1 MMISRRDE
9 TPAVPHKSLC
19 KWWETGAVGR
29 KVAPVICSR
38 NRRGLLSRLGVRILL
53 ACVTFGPQLLFP
65 AWPEAQNGGN
75 ASRPD
80 AAPPVSTLLDQAK
93 QLVQQ
98 GDPQAALN
106 TLDQVP
112 PHGPHAA
119 DAHTLRG
126 ICLALLQKPIESAAE
141 FDQAIALRPNYAPSY
156 LSSGLAY
163 ATFNNLDRAL
173 ERLAVAVKLAPNLPG
188 VRYNYALVL
197 ARAGKYPESEKQ
209 VELELANKEAKEPA
223 LDLWRLKARDA
234 YYQKKWQDALDAY
247 NKALAL
253 DPQWVEAYAGIGEA
267 LYSLNR
273 SSQESLIALQKAES
287 LDPQNET
294 PHALLGR
301 LYQDAG
307 QQNKAIEELET
318 AHRLAPS
325 DREVTYRLY
334 RIYGIK
340 GDTANADRLQADLET
355 LLASNHAEADSE
367 TKAMVLNNT
376 GIELEKKGDMAGAL
390 EHYEE
395 AAKTDVSNLVF
406 QRNAALVL
414 CKTGRPK
421 EAIRRLE
428 DILSLDPDDAETLQ
442 ILAVANEVAAGKAGV
457 KRSLPAAQTS
467 Q

>member
-1 MMISRRDE
+1 MKRRRF
-9 TPAVPHKSLC
+9 PHKSLC

-294 PHALLGR
+294 PHALLGK

-428 DILSLDPDDAETLQ
+428 DILSLDPDDAEALQ